1 MISAISKWSQSII
14 IAIVIG
20 SIITMILPEGK
31 NKKYIKMIIGVYIL
45 FTILTPVLGKKVDL
59 SKYDLNQYIP
69 SMAEVES
76 PHNTTQYNDNVKQ
89 LFISKVK
96 NNITAELKAKGYEAE
111 TINIQTDDECNIN
124 KIEISQLEEYSK
136 ESKEINQVKIR
147 QSRLEPL
154 SISINQNTEKEEKV
168 KGIATSDKLTII
180 EHLSETYKID
190 KSKIII
196 E

>member
-76 PHNTTQYNDNVKQ
+76 PNNTTQYNDNVKQ

-96 NNITAELKAKGYEAE
+96 NNITAELKAKGYKAE
-111 TINIQTDDECNIN
+111 TINI
-124 KIEISQLEEYSK
+124 
-136 ESKEINQVKIR
+136 
-147 QSRLEPL
+147 
-154 SISINQNTEKEEKV
+154 
-168 KGIATSDKLTII
+168 
-180 EHLSETYKID
+180 
-190 KSKIII
+190 
-196 E
+196 